1 MFGVA
6 ELRNRKQHIIG
17 AKIRVFYVRHELC
30 PLSEEAEAGGY
41 GVVELEKV
49 QFVSHP
55 LDFVE

>member
-1 MFGVA
+1 MA